1 MGEGTHRVVSLS
13 CWENGREGK
22 EWEELHRK
30 LLEREGTTRR
40 VAEGDAG
47 RFRLAELQGQTRRMK
62 KGGRGEY
69 SQDANSLP
77 LAVCPTKARLAD
89 SR

>member
-1 MGEGTHRVVSLS
+1 MQVMGEGTHRVVSLS

-62 KGGRGEY
+62 KGGRGEH
-69 SQDANSLP
+69 S
-77 LAVCPTKARLAD
+77 
-89 SR
+89 